1 MVQAVYASSSTLFP
15 RGSEPQGSELGS
27 PQQLIG
33 SECIWGSQSHFL
45 SKEEMLPVLSALW
58 CPSEALT
65 GPSSKV
71 YTFSEGVFLLPGW
84 SQTSF
89 ISSTWGGILYW
100 RFFTNHVLPGLVRME
115 TYNPKKGRISG
126 LSPSL

>member
-1 MVQAVYASSSTLFP
+1 MVQAVYTSSTTSFP
-15 RGSEPQGSELGS
+15 RGSVPQGSELGS

-33 SECIWGSQSHFL
+33 SECIWGSQSRFL
-45 SKEEMLPVLSALW
+45 SKGEMPLVLSALR

-71 YTFSEGVFLLPGW
+71 YTFSEGVFVLPGW
-84 SQTSF
+84 AQTSF

-100 RFFTNHVLPGLVRME
+100 GFTNHVLQGLVRME

-126 LSPSL
+126 LSLSL